1 MTVSLQGFLSQIK
14 ALGKSL
20 PRAFF
25 VLERLI
31 YGEWQNEYKDFNS

>member
-1 MTVSLQGFLSQIK
+1 MK

-25 VLERLI
+25 VLVLLI
-31 YGEWQNEYKDFNS
+31 YSEWQNEYKDFKS